1 MEEKLIV
8 QVPQNL
14 LVSPRLFV
22 IGSPPANIPATM
34 ISFEK
39 ATWSWT
45 EKYPP
50 DEKPDTEIK
59 FLLTR
64 YDSMPEHEE
73 EREKEQDH
81 LLVIT
86 PMFKSLIMG
95 YT

>member
-1 MEEKLIV
+1 MDTYFEYGREINSASA
-8 QVPQNL
+8 QNL
-14 LVSPRLFV
+14 LVSPGLFV
-22 IGSPPANIPATM
+22 IGSPPANIPAPM

-50 DEKPDTEIK
+50 DEKPDMEIK

-73 EREKEQDH
+73 ERED
-81 LLVIT
+81 I
-86 PMFKSLIMG
+86 
-95 YT
+95 